1 MCKIFTY
8 LFFYSWFSSFH
19 LIKVSACPKC
29 YCFTHIWGYILIT
42 MTTQLPLLRST
53 MTNCH
58 TIKHYLWDRDVCL
71 ESLLCH
77 CKTFIYIYIYLYFS
91 VFSTLG
97 WQEYHKAYSR
107 HCINQLFSTL
117 RSNDEL
123 NLAIPLGFL
132 VFEITLETGSNCDVF
147 YELLVIAWWYII

>member
-1 MCKIFTY
+1 MWKIYTY

-42 MTTQLPLLRST
+42 MTTQLSTST

-58 TIKHYLWDRDVCL
+58 TIKHYLWDRVCYVTAKHL
-71 ESLLCH
+71 
-77 CKTFIYIYIYLYFS
+77 YIYLYFS